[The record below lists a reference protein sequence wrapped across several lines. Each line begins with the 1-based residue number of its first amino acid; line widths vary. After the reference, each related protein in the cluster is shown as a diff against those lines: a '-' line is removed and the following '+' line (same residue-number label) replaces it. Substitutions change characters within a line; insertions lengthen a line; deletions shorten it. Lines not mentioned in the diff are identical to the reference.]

1 MLGYVAVN
9 YKQIHLHHLKDLLK
23 VKCTYAEA
31 PAGLMRIILTLKPKE
46 AKYDLTVNSND
57 AANWFVNTVRAKLY
71 STNKLGVPL
80 SKF

>member
-9 YKQIHLHHLKDLLK
+9 YKQIHMHHLKDLLK
-23 VKCTYAEA
+23 VKCTYEDA
-31 PAGLMRIILTLKPKE
+31 PTGLRRVILTLKPKE

-57 AANWFVNTVRAKLY
+57 APSWFVNAVRAKLY